1 MLTINRA
8 IGDRVDNRTEAFG
21 AIQRNLKVP

>member
-1 MLTINRA
+1 MLTINGA
-8 IGDRVDNRTEAFG
+8 IGARVDNRTEAFG